1 MTMKPTSVLDLR
13 RRRARTSLFASLLF
27 WMFAAGPAMAGGTLD
42 RVKESGKLTI
52 GYLAEAQ
59 PYSFADASGKPAG
72 YAIALCARVAYAV
85 KEELKLPALAVDF
98 VQVRPGEGFGM
109 VQQGR
114 ADLLCG
120 GVPTLERRK
129 LVDFSIPILLSGTGA
144 AVRAD
149 APARLV
155 LALSGREPATQA
167 YWRATPGQAPERRVF
182 AAIAGTPVEKAL
194 IDRLKAL
201 RVSVEVVT
209 VKDTAAGL
217 QMLLDRRADAFFND
231 QALLLDAAKRSPS
244 GRDLIVLDRL
254 FRREQVALAMRRD
267 DGDFRLV
274 VDRTLSRLF
283 QSPEAGT
290 VYATHFGAP
299 TEGVLNFFQVVAL
312 PD

>member
-1 MTMKPTSVLDLR
+1 MRSRCVRRSPTRS
-13 RRRARTSLFASLLF
+13 RTSS
-27 WMFAAGPAMAGGTLD
+27 
-42 RVKESGKLTI
+42 S
-52 GYLAEAQ
+52 
-59 PYSFADASGKPAG
+59 S
-72 YAIALCARVAYAV
+72 
-85 KEELKLPALAVDF
+85 PALAVDF
-98 VQVRPGEGFGM
+98 VQVQPGEGFGI

-129 LVDFSIPILLSGTGA
+129 LVDFSIPILLSGTGV

-155 LALSGREPATQA
+155 QALSGREAAKQA
-167 YWRATPGQAPERRVF
+167 YWRAAPGQAPQRRVF

-201 RVSVEVVT
+201 RISVDVVT

-244 GRDLIVLDRL
+244 GGDLIVLDRL

-299 TEGVLNFFQVVAL
+299 GEGVLNFFQVVAL